1 MKAHSITILKMSLH
15 EITALLRDNLT
26 STALAAAAVIFA
38 CLLALAVNG
47 VRLRNPLR
55 RSMSTTELRFRN
67 VFAMIS
73 EERRQAMIASYVR
86 KYNCNREEAMRHA
99 LEQRDRDVRS
109 WR

>member
-1 MKAHSITILKMSLH
+1 
-15 EITALLRDNLT
+15 
-26 STALAAAAVIFA
+26 
-38 CLLALAVNG
+38 
-47 VRLRNPLR
+47 
-55 RSMSTTELRFRN
+55 MSTTELRFRN
-67 VFAMIS
+67 VFAMMS

>member
-1 MKAHSITILKMSLH
+1 MGVYDIT
-15 EITALLRDNLT
+15 TFLRENLAT
-26 STALAAAAVIFA
+26 TVLAIVAVMFV

-55 RSMSTTELRFRN
+55 RTMSSTELRFRN
-67 VFAMIS
+67 VFAMMS
-73 EERRQAMIASYVR
+73 EERRKAMIESYAR
-86 KYNCNREEAMRHA
+86 KYRCGREDAMGHA